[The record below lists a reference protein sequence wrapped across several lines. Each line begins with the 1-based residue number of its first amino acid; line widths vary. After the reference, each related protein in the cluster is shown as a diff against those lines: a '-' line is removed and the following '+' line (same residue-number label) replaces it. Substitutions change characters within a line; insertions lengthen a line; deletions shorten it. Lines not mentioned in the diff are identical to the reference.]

1 MFNGKNKNYFMLK
14 KTMGFKNFIL
24 LLKDI
29 QSISRIPFTV
39 STLCMTSIY
48 RLKFSMF
55 FHRNALQWY
64 HNMQTIGFLSPQNKM
79 RNYATCFCYVE
90 TTTTTKITKAL
101 HEMHQCIVSCYFNAF
116 HEILL
121 CTYICMFARITFKIL
136 YLYTNMLGFHTKIY

>member
-1 MFNGKNKNYFMLK
+1 MERIKLFYVKK
-14 KTMGFKNFIL
+14 KTMDFKNFIL

-29 QSISRIPFTV
+29 QFISRIPFMV
-39 STLCMTSIY
+39 SILCMTSIY

-55 FHRNALQWY
+55 FHRNALQWH

-90 TTTTTKITKAL
+90 TTTTKITKAL
-101 HEMHQCIVSCYFNAF
+101 HEMHQCIVSCYFKAF

-121 CTYICMFARITFKIL
+121 CTYICMFTRITFKIL
-136 YLYTNMLGFHTKIY
+136 YLYTNMLGFQTIMY